1 MEQRVQ
7 ILGMTCQNC
16 RKNVEKRLASFEGIS
31 NVSVSLEKEEGHFE
45 AQHPVSVSIL
55 SDYLGEKYTV
65 AVLGASTMELTDSK
79 LKQLR
84 PLFLIFFYVT
94 AGTVFLSFGKELT
107 SFMTNFMGLFFIVFS
122 FFKFLDYSAFPA
134 SFQAYDPIA
143 MRFTI
148 YAWLYP
154 FIETSLGICFL
165 LQWQT
170 TIALW
175 ATLFILGSTTYGVL
189 EQLLKKNKIQCAC
202 LGTVLNLPMT
212 EATLIE
218 NVIMLSMAIGM
229 ILGIK

>member
-1 MEQRVQ
+1 MDQHVQ
-7 ILGMTCQNC
+7 ILGMTCNNC
-16 RKNVEKRLASFEGIS
+16 RQKVEIRLASFEGIS
-31 NVSVSLEKEEGHFE
+31 NVSVSLEKAEAHFE
-45 AQHPVSVSIL
+45 VQHPISVSML

-65 AVLGASTMELTDSK
+65 TTIATSAKESSKAK

-84 PLFLIFFYVT
+84 PLFLIFFYVI
-94 AGTVFLSFGKELT
+94 AGSVFLSLGQGLDRY
-107 SFMTNFMGLFFIVFS
+107 MANFMGLFYIVFS

-134 SFQAYDPIA
+134 SFERYDPIA
-143 MRFTI
+143 KRLPA

-154 FIETSLGICFL
+154 FIETSLGLCFL
-165 LQWQT
+165 LQWQIE
-170 TIALW
+170 IALW
-175 ATLFILGSTTYGVL
+175 VTLLILGSTTLGVL
-189 EQLLKKNKIQCAC
+189 KQLRQRNELQCAC